1 MVKILFMGTSEFA
14 VPSLE
19 KLIKS
24 DCSIIGVVTQP
35 DRPRGRGKKVS
46 FTPIKELAIENELPV
61 YQPKKIKDPAAVD
74 NILDM
79 DPDLI
84 IVVSYGQIIP
94 IEILAYPRYG
104 SVNLHASLLPEYRG
118 AAPIQRAIMDGK
130 RTSGITTMFMD
141 EGLDTGDIIMQIP
154 IPIAEDINHG
164 DYERLLAVEGAE
176 LLLDTVSAIQSGSMP
191 RKKQDDRRA
200 TYAPMITRED
210 EKINWHKAA
219 REIHHKVRGLSPKPG
234 AYTDIN
240 GIKVKIFETSVVDEN
255 IVGEISE
262 VVAINQDSFTIQT
275 KKGLLVVYE
284 VQRAGRKRMSVRD
297 FLKGFTLNK
306 GDLLDS

>member
-1 MVKILFMGTSEFA
+1 MKILFMGTSEFA

-19 KLIKS
+19 KLIEN
-24 DCSIIGVVTQP
+24 DCSIVGVITQP

-46 FTPIKELAIENELPV
+46 FTPIKELAIEKKLPV
-61 YQPKKIKDPAAVD
+61 YQPKKIKDPETI
-74 NILDM
+74 NYILDM

-94 IEILAYPRYG
+94 VEILDYPRYG

-130 RTSGITTMFMD
+130 RISGITTMFMD

-154 IPIAEDINHG
+154 IPIAGDINHG
-164 DYERLLAVEGAE
+164 DYESLLAVEGAE

-191 RKKQDDRRA
+191 RKKQDDSRA

-210 EKINWHKAA
+210 EKINWHKTAQG
-219 REIHHKVRGLSPKPG
+219 IHSKIRGLSPKPG
-234 AYTDIN
+234 AYTSIN
-240 GIKVKIFETSVVDEN
+240 GIKVKIFKSSVVEGN
-255 IVGEISE
+255 KVGEIGE

-275 KKGLLVVYE
+275 EKGLLVVGE
-284 VQRAGRKRMSVRD
+284 VQRAGRQRMSVGD